1 MSIIYSGGMWTVA
14 LITAVLCGYVWA
26 LDGPKIA
33 YKVLLAAAV
42 LIMILALFLPEAHVF
57 RFRIVEGL
65 HWWKWALAIAVPVGL
80 YAALLRWIKKKADAR
95 HDA

>member
-1 MSIIYSGGMWTVA
+1 MSIVFSGGMWTVA

-33 YKVLLAAAV
+33 YKLVFSGAI
-42 LIMILALFLPEAHVF
+42 LIMVLALFLPEAHVF
-57 RFRIVEGL
+57 RMRIVEGF

-80 YAALLRWIKKKADAR
+80 YTVFLRWIKKKADAR
-95 HDA
+95 HDS